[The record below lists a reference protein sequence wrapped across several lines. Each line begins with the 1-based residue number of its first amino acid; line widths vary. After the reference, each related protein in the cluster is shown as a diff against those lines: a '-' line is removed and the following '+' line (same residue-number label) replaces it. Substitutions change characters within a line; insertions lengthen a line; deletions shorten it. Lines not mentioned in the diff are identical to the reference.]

1 MTKKKSALVSE
12 YNQAALGSIQAW
24 SRLVLPD
31 QDLPQVSSAL
41 KTYFQLPEHMDDE
54 DRNSCLKS
62 AADMASFYFDGDLHG
77 LKKENKY
84 DARYE
89 LLKNS
94 IEEEDGSMIFIRDED
109 QFYGYIR
116 VLPITNES
124 WHEYLDHQSFSEAE
138 FQVCNPDLLVKGQA
152 SLFFQALVFPEF
164 PEMKPQDKRILQE
177 SGFAGLMGRF
187 LPDDLPE
194 EGINI
199 YFTAFHPYTDKLANR
214 LDIGAVGESKN
225 GHNIYGFN
233 IGQNADENTLGY
245 EIYDRLQQGKRPCD
259 LFSGM
264 HHET

>member
-1 MTKKKSALVSE
+1 MLNKKLSLVSE

-41 KTYFQLPEHMDDE
+41 NTYFQLPEHMNDN
-54 DRNSCLKS
+54 DRILCLKN
-62 AADMASFYFDGDLHG
+62 AADMASQYFDDDLHG
-77 LKKENKY
+77 TQKDNKY

-89 LLKNS
+89 LLKKS
-94 IEEEDGSMIFIRDED
+94 VEQEDGSMIFIRDED
-109 QFYGYIR
+109 QFYGYVR

-124 WHEYLDHQSFSEAE
+124 WQEYLDHQSFSEAE
-138 FQVCNPDLLVKGQA
+138 FKVCNPNLLVNGQA

-164 PEMKPQDKRILQE
+164 PKMKPQDKRILQE
-177 SGFAGLMGRF
+177 SGFAGLIGRF

-199 YFTAFHPYTDKLANR
+199 YFTAFHPYTDRLASR
-214 LDIGAVGESKN
+214 LDIDVVGENKN
-225 GHNIYGFN
+225 GHSIYGFN
-233 IGQNADENTLGY
+233 IGKNASEHTLGY
-245 EIYDRLQQGKRPCD
+245 EIYERLQQGKRPCD

-264 HHET
+264 NY